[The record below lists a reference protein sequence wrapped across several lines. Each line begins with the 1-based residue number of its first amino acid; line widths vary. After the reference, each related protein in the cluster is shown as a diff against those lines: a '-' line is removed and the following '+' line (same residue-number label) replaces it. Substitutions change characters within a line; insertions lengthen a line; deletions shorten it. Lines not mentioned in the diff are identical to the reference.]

1 MKRSAAAGRFFVAF
15 AARAAQKGMA
25 MDESVKTDGA
35 EKDLR
40 RSTDRRVVRTR
51 KAIREAFF
59 KLMEEQDYHKIT
71 IASIAREADIDRKT
85 FYLHYGSVSDLA
97 DEIIYDEAQ
106 TIMESC
112 RDALRSGGQSI
123 NVAELFHS
131 ISMALAPDMSRS
143 RLVVQHASLPDML
156 DRLEASLVE
165 VVLADNALGLKRDDP
180 YLQFTVSFFC
190 AGIVAVYRRWLM
202 SESSIPLDDIAQAAS
217 ACVFEGLNGVLA
229 NMQDAAKEK
238 ALS

>member
-1 MKRSAAAGRFFVAF
+1 
-15 AARAAQKGMA
+15 
-25 MDESVKTDGA
+25 
-35 EKDLR
+35 
-40 RSTDRRVVRTR
+40 
-51 KAIREAFF
+51 
-59 KLMEEQDYHKIT
+59 MEEQDYHKIT

-217 ACVFEGLNGVLA
+217 TCVFEGLNGVLA
-229 NMQDAAKEK
+229 NMQGAAKEK
-238 ALS
+238 TLS